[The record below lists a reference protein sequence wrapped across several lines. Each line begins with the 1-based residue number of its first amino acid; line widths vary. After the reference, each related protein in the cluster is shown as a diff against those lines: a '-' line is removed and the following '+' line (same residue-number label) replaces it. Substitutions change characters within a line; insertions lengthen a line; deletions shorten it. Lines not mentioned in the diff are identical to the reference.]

1 MKNDMGTNGKVHKR
15 FLRQVHR
22 KTAVFL
28 RALFFGPDSSM
39 RKYSLLVLLFFG
51 LAGVLIDL
59 DHLIIQQTQMARPFH
74 LPYWFLVGIVSI
86 GYYTHVRRLV
96 HKCGL
101 KGSGGIGRK
110 C

>member
-1 MKNDMGTNGKVHKR
+1 MKNDMGPNGKVHKR

-59 DHLIIQQTQMARPFH
+59 DHLIIQQTQMARPLH
-74 LPYWFLVGIVSI
+74 LQYWFGVWIVSI
-86 GYYTHVRRLV
+86 GYYTYVHRRV
-96 HKCGL
+96 HQRGL

>member
-1 MKNDMGTNGKVHKR
+1 
-15 FLRQVHR
+15 
-22 KTAVFL
+22 
-28 RALFFGPDSSM
+28 
-39 RKYSLLVLLFFG
+39 LFFG

-59 DHLIIQQTQMARPFH
+59 DHLIIQQTQMARPLH

-86 GYYTHVRRLV
+86 GYYTHVHRRV